1 MQQTNNFTVLNIRE
15 YLVNENSKL
24 GEEKLRQ
31 LLSEFSCPLNVDVQ
45 HFLRQQAIEFSKK
58 HQAVTYLVLS
68 VEDAELL
75 GYFSITIK
83 PLVVRAEPFSNTV
96 RRKLARFSEMDR
108 REQTY
113 NIAAYLIAQL
123 GKNYSDRAKDRITG
137 HELLEAAIRQLQILQ
152 YQVGGMV
159 AFVEADD
166 NEKLLS
172 FYENYGFKRFDTRKT
187 TSSISTRLWHLLPD
201 SATRSLPRM
210 PPTSR

>member
-1 MQQTNNFTVLNIRE
+1 MQQINNFTVLNIRE
-15 YLVNENSKL
+15 YLVNENGKL

-83 PLVVRAEPFSNTV
+83 PLVVKAEPFSNTV

-108 REQTY
+108 SEQTY

-123 GKNYSDRAKDRITG
+123 GKNYSDRAKGRITG
-137 HELLEAAIRQLQILQ
+137 QELLEAAIRQLQILQ

-159 AFVEADD
+159 AFVEADN

-172 FYENYGFKRFDTRKT
+172 FYENYGFKRFDARQIASQTDEPRELVQLL
-187 TSSISTRLWHLLPD
+187 RLL
-201 SATRSLPRM
+201 
-210 PPTSR
+210 

>member
-68 VEDAELL
+68 LEDAELL

-108 REQTY
+108 SEQTY
-113 NIAAYLIAQL
+113 NIAAYLIAQR
-123 GKNYSDRAKDRITG
+123 GKNIVTG
-137 HELLEAAIRQLQILQ
+137 QKAE
-152 YQVGGMV
+152 
-159 AFVEADD
+159 
-166 NEKLLS
+166 
-172 FYENYGFKRFDTRKT
+172 
-187 TSSISTRLWHLLPD
+187 
-201 SATRSLPRM
+201 
-210 PPTSR
+210 

>member
-15 YLVNENSKL
+15 YLVNEDRKL

-45 HFLRQQAIEFSKK
+45 HFLRQHAIEFSKK

-108 REQTY
+108 SEQTY

-123 GKNYSDRAKDRITG
+123 GKNYSDRAKGRITG
-137 HELLEAAIRQLQILQ
+137 QELLEAAIRQLQILQ

-159 AFVEADD
+159 AFVEADN

-172 FYENYGFKRFDTRKT
+172 FYENYGFKRFDARQIASQTDEPRELVQLL
-187 TSSISTRLWHLLPD
+187 RLL
-201 SATRSLPRM
+201 
-210 PPTSR
+210 